1 MAPQLENAAMPCIA
15 PMSSFLGW
23 YSLADSLSRAGS
35 KLLTA
40 QNIAGYLVPA
50 IRPWGKEILGNRIT
64 GWASFNVGI
73 ISHGP
78 LRQQGKGVG
87 IMFKGFAECKDNPM
101 LQSLV

>member
-1 MAPQLENAAMPCIA
+1 MACIT
-15 PMSSFLGW
+15 PVSSFLGW

-40 QNIAGYLVPA
+40 QNIAGYLAPA

-73 ISHGP
+73 ASHGP
-78 LRQQGKGVG
+78 LGQQGKGVG
-87 IMFKGFAECKDNPM
+87 IMFKVFAECKDNPM